1 VSTTEPESASGGEA
15 ERWLEVAR
23 LRNEHPDYVIIWLAP
38 TRQFRAYPLRNPQ
51 RADALTAV
59 TAVDLAEQISRAPP
73 RR

>member
-1 VSTTEPESASGGEA
+1 VSTTEPEPARVGEA

-38 TRQFRAYPLRNPQ
+38 TRQFRGYPLTNAR
-51 RADALTAV
+51 RADALTAI
-59 TAVDLAEQISRAPP
+59 TAADLAEQISRAPP